1 MKKNK
6 FIGSGQL
13 SDKEIQK
20 LIQAGIIP
28 AGAGVGAGV
37 KYARKLNTEQ
47 AGNEIDKI
55 LKKNAATK
63 TAYSGG
69 LSGAVAKALK
79 PAKRKT
85 AKQKA
90 REVFKRK

>member
-6 FIGSGQL
+6 FVGSGQL
-13 SDKEIQK
+13 SNKDIQK

-28 AGAGVGAGV
+28 VGAGV
-37 KYARKLNTEQ
+37 KPASKLNTEQ
-47 AGNEIDKI
+47 AGDEIDKI
-55 LKKNAATK
+55 LKKNSAAK
-63 TAYSGG
+63 AAYSGG

>member
-28 AGAGVGAGV
+28 AGASV

>member
-20 LIQAGIIP
+20 LIQAGMIP
-28 AGAGVGAGV
+28 AGAGV